1 MNIPTAESKQ
11 NVFKEGIALCPATR
25 LPLLQ
30 KSEWRDVPLKDSSR
44 ISFGLVGDGI
54 VLCRYEGYAV
64 PEAVQK
70 GLALWNRFMAEAV
83 PEGRPYVFVLDFSAC
98 KGATAE
104 ALLYFINSL
113 KKNIDRM
120 MRGLIFFG
128 ASMFMRISIQLGIR
142 MYSRYNIHLKRDY
155 DSAMQTAQNLLRD
168 REQNRLPPAV
178 GTVWELQLD
187 GCSFQYELVEKDV
200 LHVVIRGFVDERHIE
215 PLKQMRKDLGSR
227 LARLPGNLPFFLLL
241 DFTALN
247 GIGFNARRTFL
258 RETRRFYKKNP
269 KPTYVVYGAAPLFMS
284 VINFSSALLP
294 GKVIKVKDLEA
305 AMNVVSLERAKA
317 SGEPESPGAGR
328 DRPAVP
334 LQADQVQQYV
344 DELLDYLGQ
353 INWGGSGF
361 YEPVQAV
368 PPSHPFKPV
377 FDAVSLIKTEIDLL
391 FQERRKAEEE
401 LRESEEKFKSLSS
414 NTPDIIYTLD
424 TGGTFTYVNPAW
436 EKILGHTK
444 KDVLGKRFNDF
455 ADESERGRI
464 EQLFR
469 ILDRKEIVRDQSIT
483 LLRRDGTPRL
493 FNISGAP
500 NFNSGGQLIGI
511 VGIMKDVTEH
521 RRLEAQFQQAQKME
535 AIGTLAGGI
544 AHDFNNLLMGIQG
557 YVSLLLLTKKRGD
570 PDYDKLKSIE
580 NQVQSGAD
588 LTRQLLGFARAGHY
602 QVKPTDLNELISKSA
617 AMFGRTKKEIQ
628 IHQKLQPDLWTV
640 EVDRGQIEQVLLN
653 LYINAWQAMPAGG
666 ELFLSTQ
673 NIRIEND
680 YARLLEI
687 KPGNYVKIAVTDTGV
702 GMDEKVRKRIFEPFF
717 TTKEMGRGTGLG
729 LASAYGIVKGH
740 GGLINVYSERG
751 HGTTFKI
758 YLPVSEKERPKE
770 PAATEKIL
778 EGTETVLVIDDE
790 KIVLTV
796 SREILEA
803 LGYTVLVANSGREAL
818 ELYALEKEKIDLVIL
833 DMVMPEMSGREIFEE
848 LKKIKPDV
856 KVMLSSGYSING
868 EAMKIMER
876 GCKAFIQKPFNL
888 KELSNRV
895 RNVIDN
901 P

>member
-1 MNIPTAESKQ
+1 
-11 NVFKEGIALCPATR
+11 
-25 LPLLQ
+25 
-30 KSEWRDVPLKDSSR
+30 
-44 ISFGLVGDGI
+44 
-54 VLCRYEGYAV
+54 
-64 PEAVQK
+64 
-70 GLALWNRFMAEAV
+70 
-83 PEGRPYVFVLDFSAC
+83 
-98 KGATAE
+98 
-104 ALLYFINSL
+104 
-113 KKNIDRM
+113 
-120 MRGLIFFG
+120 
-128 ASMFMRISIQLGIR
+128 
-142 MYSRYNIHLKRDY
+142 
-155 DSAMQTAQNLLRD
+155 
-168 REQNRLPPAV
+168 
-178 GTVWELQLD
+178 
-187 GCSFQYELVEKDV
+187 
-200 LHVVIRGFVDERHIE
+200 
-215 PLKQMRKDLGSR
+215 
-227 LARLPGNLPFFLLL
+227 
-241 DFTALN
+241 
-247 GIGFNARRTFL
+247 
-258 RETRRFYKKNP
+258 
-269 KPTYVVYGAAPLFMS
+269 
-284 VINFSSALLP
+284 
-294 GKVIKVKDLEA
+294 
-305 AMNVVSLERAKA
+305 
-317 SGEPESPGAGR
+317 
-328 DRPAVP
+328 
-334 LQADQVQQYV
+334 
-344 DELLDYLGQ
+344 
-353 INWGGSGF
+353 
-361 YEPVQAV
+361 
-368 PPSHPFKPV
+368 
-377 FDAVSLIKTEIDLL
+377 
-391 FQERRKAEEE
+391 
-401 LRESEEKFKSLSS
+401 
-414 NTPDIIYTLD
+414 
-424 TGGTFTYVNPAW
+424 
-436 EKILGHTK
+436 
-444 KDVLGKRFNDF
+444 
-455 ADESERGRI
+455 
-464 EQLFR
+464 
-469 ILDRKEIVRDQSIT
+469 
-483 LLRRDGTPRL
+483 
-493 FNISGAP
+493 
-500 NFNSGGQLIGI
+500 
-511 VGIMKDVTEH
+511 
-521 RRLEAQFQQAQKME
+521 ME